1 MKKLGMNATL
11 IFLKWIS
18 MQLQFINITLKTVHM
33 SDQLQMFEENNY
45 QKSMSSPS
53 EALAKTLVWLE
64 SVGEWV
70 AKDQVL
76 SLKQLDSSMSAN
88 HEFLSGKMLK
98 GLSPQTLAKTLRQSS
113 KPLPTLGAIDLNG
126 NCVIQRNFYPKTD
139 RGSTLSDILQSP
151 QEISEEYFLS
161 EKVVQRIL
169 NYRDTEQIPFS
180 QDTRQEQTARTLVNV
195 NSLHKK

>member
-1 MKKLGMNATL
+1 
-11 IFLKWIS
+11 
-18 MQLQFINITLKTVHM
+18 M

-126 NCVIQRNFYPKTD
+126 NCVIHRGFYPKTE
-139 RGSTLSDILQSP
+139 RESTLSDILQPP
-151 QEISEEYFLS
+151 QEIGEEFFLS
-161 EKVVQRIL
+161 KKMTKFLMDRQGTTKG
-169 NYRDTEQIPFS
+169 NYTVGDLDLHEQ
-180 QDTRQEQTARTLVNV
+180 
-195 NSLHKK
+195 